1 MQKENKQ
8 GGDNHRTNKDGKGIK
23 TKIHGCVDGFVLKA
37 VISSVLPREDE
48 ADFVSL
54 GLDQ

>member
-8 GGDNHRTNKDGKGIK
+8 GENHRTNKDGTGIK
-23 TKIHGCVDGFVLKA
+23 TKIHGCVDGFVLKPSYQ
-37 VISSVLPREDE
+37 VFLPREVE